1 MNMWGEKLSSI
12 ITNPDLRASQ
22 GDKNGMGKRA
32 GCEILM
38 PLLLRTNKSDLGN
51 LKGLPA
57 RLPELNLHN

>member
-38 PLLLRTNKSDLGN
+38 PLPTNKNDLGN
-51 LKGLPA
+51 LKGIPA